1 MSESE
6 NAQERD
12 LQIHAKAQEI
22 KAYQV
27 TTDKKRKQVAVP
39 LSTSTPSKR
48 RTMKLKIQTGHE
60 LTNNVKPVNSDRVR
74 FVAEDGR
81 TMFEVKTNDDGTSI
95 DVRSVDTCRIN
106 GVLYDGTLELAP
118 RCANVVTIRS
128 PKYSG

>member
-1 MSESE
+1 MPESE
-6 NAQERD
+6 NRQERD
-12 LQIHAKAQEI
+12 LQMYAAAQESETC
-22 KAYQV
+22 KV
-27 TTDKKRKQVAVP
+27 TPDTRRRQVAVS
-39 LSTSTPSKR
+39 LSVVTPTKR
-48 RTMKLKIQTGHE
+48 RTMKLQIQTGHE
-60 LTNNVKPVNSDRVR
+60 LTNDVKPVNSDRVR

-128 PKYSG
+128 PKYSS

>member
-1 MSESE
+1 MPAEE
-6 NAQERD
+6 DTQERHF
-12 LQIHAKAQEI
+12 QIHATIEKIEAH
-22 KAYQV
+22 QV
-27 TTDKKRKQVAVP
+27 TPNAGRKQVAVS

-48 RTMKLKIQTGHE
+48 RTMKLQIQTGHE
-60 LTNNVKPVNSDRVR
+60 VTNDVKPVNSDRVR

-128 PKYSG
+128 PKYSS